1 MESYILMILGTVLVN
16 NIILAQFLGVCP
28 FLGVSGKMS
37 TAVGMSAAVLFVMTL
52 ATMVTTLIQNYLLV
66 PLEMGYLQTVVFI
79 IVIASLVQVVEIVL
93 KKISP
98 PLYGALGIFLPLMT
112 TNCAVLGIAITV
124 TLKNFNLIDATL
136 FTVFTAL
143 GFGIAIIIFAGIR
156 EQLELVNVP
165 KGMKGIPI
173 AFITVGILA
182 LAFMGFA
189 NLDKF

>member
-1 MESYILMILGTVLVN
+1 MILGTVLVN

-173 AFITVGILA
+173 ALITVGILA

>member
-37 TAVGMSAAVLFVMTL
+37 TAVGMSAAILFVMTL
-52 ATMVTTLIQNYLLV
+52 ATIVTTLIQNYLLV

-98 PLYGALGIFLPLMT
+98 PLYSALGIFLPLMT

-156 EQLELVNVP
+156 EQLELVNIP